1 VAGLVLVGR
10 TLPAPGV
17 VGAMA
22 EALSG
27 SHVPL
32 LAPWYHRADAMRET
46 LDGAELGEAD
56 RHPDPLAEAIRWAIC
71 EGELVQIIG
80 RGRGVNRTAANPLD
94 VLVLCDVP
102 LPLPVAETM
111 PAAAL
116 DPTLPERM
124 LAEGGA
130 VIEAPADAHRAY
142 PRLFPTVEAAKK
154 RFQRDRLG
162 TFPYEGSLIG
172 ECPQALRR
180 MDYQRAGPGQRAA
193 VAWFDPLVVPDP
205 EEWLADRLGPL
216 AWCRAADPPPADP
229 PEAELVPVVPGCVP
243 ELPPEVIRTPPTTA
257 PPPIE
262 LLLGPADLLTVRG
275 PGRQP
280 IVLIEV
286 PRRGPIMGAMAMTPR
301 GPGPW
306 VLLARPPDPDDDL
319 VVPHPAFS
327 SIAARQPG
335 LGRRLPD

>member
-1 VAGLVLVGR
+1 V
-10 TLPAPGV
+10 PGC
-17 VGAMA
+17 
-22 EALSG
+22 
-27 SHVPL
+27 VP
-32 LAPWYHRADAMRET
+32 
-46 LDGAELGEAD
+46 
-56 RHPDPLAEAIRWAIC
+56 
-71 EGELVQIIG
+71 ELV
-80 RGRGVNRTAANPLD
+80 P
-94 VLVLCDVP
+94 
-102 LPLPVAETM
+102 
-111 PAAAL
+111 
-116 DPTLPERM
+116 
-124 LAEGGA
+124 
-130 VIEAPADAHRAY
+130 
-142 PRLFPTVEAAKK
+142 
-154 RFQRDRLG
+154 
-162 TFPYEGSLIG
+162 
-172 ECPQALRR
+172 
-180 MDYQRAGPGQRAA
+180 
-193 VAWFDPLVVPDP
+193 VVPGCVP
-205 EEWLADRLGPL
+205 
-216 AWCRAADPPPADP
+216 
-229 PEAELVPVVPGCVP
+229 ELVPVVPGCVP